1 MQHGRLIRNK
11 YIRFTVRAGD
21 EESVFQNTGLKLSSR
36 REEET
41 GPDYPINTWISG
53 VLISERPV
61 LTLNVQK
68 RMHNDANVHSLLLV
82 QGPPVIIVI
91 PSQVKIANF
100 HNLVK
105 IKVNTK
111 LKKPLNKCTAGKNMK
126 GMRDNKLNENLK
138 QKISIFTLFLFQK
151 CYQIRY
157 NLLHWITLN
166 KVI

>member
-21 EESVFQNTGLKLSSR
+21 EESVFQSAGLKLSSR

-53 VLISERPV
+53 MLNSERPV
-61 LTLNVQK
+61 VTLNVQK

-91 PSQVKIANF
+91 PSQVKIANC

-105 IKVNTK
+105 IKINNK
-111 LKKPLNKCTAGKNMK
+111 LKSLHLKPLNKCTAGKNMK

-138 QKISIFTLFLFQK
+138 QKYIYLLYFFFKSFTKLDIISFIG
-151 CYQIRY
+151 
-157 NLLHWITLN
+157 
-166 KVI
+166 